1 MTESIRPSA
10 GEEARAAARAAD
22 QKKQTKQSQTLAGQ
36 QGALQSGQT
45 GQNKK
50 LQASPFDEMLKHA
63 SESGQA
69 ANLLPSE
76 NKFDSR
82 LKEITH
88 DDDRHS
94 SSSDRD
100 KAEDDKKAADNKPEA
115 GKKSK
120 ETGLSARERVLGK
133 HSSGEQGSG
142 GGSGEKREGGSGGQK
157 GFQKDSQTSQGFAA
171 DLRRRDAAPTP
182 APVPVEFQKIQ
193 QVDLSQIESP
203 QAPRELPKALLD
215 QIVQSVTIVQ
225 KKDLSKE
232 IQIDFHDSVFNGLR
246 LKVTAQ
252 GKEVSVEFLVPNRS
266 VEETFKNER
275 ENIALALGEK
285 GVDVRS
291 IKVTRL

>member
-10 GEEARAAARAAD
+10 GEEARAAARASEN
-22 QKKQTKQSQTLAGQ
+22 KKTKQTQNLAGQ
-36 QGALQSGQT
+36 QGALQSGQANQ
-45 GQNKK
+45 GKK
-50 LQASPFDEMLKHA
+50 LQNSPFDELLKNA

-69 ANLLPSE
+69 SNLLPSE

-88 DDDRHS
+88 EEDRG

-100 KAEDDKKAADNKPEA
+100 KAEDDKKSTDNKPEG

-120 ETGLSARERVLGK
+120 ETGLTARERVLGK

-142 GGSGEKREGGSGGQK
+142 GGSGEKREGGSGSQK
-157 GFQKDSQTSQGFAA
+157 GFQKDSQNSQSFAA
-171 DLRRRDAAPTP
+171 DLRRRDPAP

-193 QVDLSQIESP
+193 QVDVTKIEAP
-203 QAPRELPKALLD
+203 EAPRELPKALLD

-291 IKVTRL
+291 IKVSRL

>member
-1 MTESIRPSA
+1 MSESIRPSA
-10 GEEARAAARAAD
+10 GEEARAAARAAEN
-22 QKKQTKQSQTLAGQ
+22 KKTKQTQNLAGQ
-36 QGALQSGQT
+36 QGALQSGQANQ
-45 GQNKK
+45 GKK
-50 LQASPFDEMLKHA
+50 LQNSPFDELLKNA

-69 ANLLPSE
+69 SNLLPSE

-82 LKEITH
+82 LKEISH
-88 DDDRHS
+88 EEDRGS
-94 SSSDRD
+94 SSEHD
-100 KAEDDKKAADNKPEA
+100 KAEDDKKATDNKPEA

-120 ETGLSARERVLGK
+120 ETGLTARERVLGK
-133 HSSGEQGSG
+133 HSSGEQGSGG

-157 GFQKDSQTSQGFAA
+157 GFQKDTQTGQNFAA
-171 DLRRRDAAPTP
+171 DLRRRDPAP

-193 QVDLSQIESP
+193 QVDVSKIE
-203 QAPRELPKALLD
+203 APEAPKELPKALLD

-252 GKEVSVEFLVPNRS
+252 GKEVSVEFLVPNRT
-266 VEETFKNER
+266 VEQTFKNER

-291 IKVTRL
+291 IKVSLV

>member
-10 GEEARAAARAAD
+10 GEEARAAARAAEN
-22 QKKQTKQSQTLAGQ
+22 KKTKQTQNLAGQ
-36 QGALQSGQT
+36 QGALQSGQA

-50 LQASPFDEMLKHA
+50 LSGSSSFEEMLKTAEQGSA
-63 SESGQA
+63 S
-69 ANLLPSE
+69 NLLPPE
-76 NKFDSR
+76 QKFDSR
-82 LKEITH
+82 LKEITRE
-88 DDDRHS
+88 DDRHS

-100 KAEDDKKAADNKPEA
+100 KAEDDKKAADNKPEG

-120 ETGLSARERVLGK
+120 DTGLTARERVLGK

-142 GGSGEKREGGSGGQK
+142 GGSGEKREGGGGQR
-157 GFQKDSQTSQGFAA
+157 GFQKDSQSSQNFAA
-171 DLRRRDAAPTP
+171 DLRRRDPAP
-182 APVPVEFQKIQ
+182 APVPMEFQKIQ
-193 QVDLSQIESP
+193 QVDVSKIEAP
-203 QAPRELPKALLD
+203 EAPRELPKALLD

-252 GKEVSVEFLVPNRS
+252 GKEVSVEFLVPNRT
-266 VEETFKNER
+266 VEETFKHER

>member
-10 GEEARAAARAAD
+10 GEEARAAARAAEN
-22 QKKQTKQSQTLAGQ
+22 KKTKQTQNLAGQ
-36 QGALQSGQT
+36 QGALQSGQAN
-45 GQNKK
+45 QSKK
-50 LQASPFDEMLKHA
+50 LQNSPFDELLKNA

-69 ANLLPSE
+69 SNLLPPE

-82 LKEITH
+82 LKEAAH
-88 DDDRHS
+88 EEDRH

-100 KAEDDKKAADNKPEA
+100 KTEDDKKSSDNKPDA
-115 GKKSK
+115 GKKNK
-120 ETGLSARERVLGK
+120 DTGLTARERVLGK
-133 HSSGEQGSG
+133 HSSGDQGSG

-157 GFQKDSQTSQGFAA
+157 GMQRDSQTSQNFAA
-171 DLRRRDAAPTP
+171 DLRRRDPAP
-182 APVPVEFQKIQ
+182 APVPVEFQKTQ
-193 QVDLSQIESP
+193 QIDVSKIEAP
-203 QAPRELPKALLD
+203 EAPRELPKALLD

>member
-10 GEEARAAARAAD
+10 GEEARAAARAAEN
-22 QKKQTKQSQTLAGQ
+22 KKTKQTQNLAGQ
-36 QGALQSGQT
+36 QGALQSGQANQ
-45 GQNKK
+45 GKK
-50 LQASPFDEMLKHA
+50 LQNSPFDELLKNA

-82 LKEITH
+82 LKELTR
-88 DDDRHS
+88 DDERGGGG
-94 SSSDRD
+94 SDHE
-100 KAEDDKKAADNKPEA
+100 KAEDDKKATDNKPEA

-120 ETGLSARERVLGK
+120 DTGLTSRERVLGK
-133 HSSGEQGSG
+133 HSSGEQGSGG

-157 GFQKDSQTSQGFAA
+157 GFQKDSQTSQNFAS
-171 DLRRRDAAPTP
+171 DLRRRDTAP

-193 QVDLSQIESP
+193 QVDVTKIEAP
-203 QAPRELPKALLD
+203 EAPRELPKALLD

-266 VEETFKNER
+266 VEQTFKNER

-291 IKVTRL
+291 IKVSLA

>member
-22 QKKQTKQSQTLAGQ
+22 NKKTKQAQTLAGQ
-36 QGALQSGQT
+36 QGALQSGQ
-45 GQNKK
+45 GQQSKK
-50 LQASPFDEMLKHA
+50 LQASPFDELLKNA

-69 ANLLPSE
+69 SNLLPPE

-82 LKEITH
+82 LKEAAH
-88 DDDRHS
+88 DEDRH

-100 KAEDDKKAADNKPEA
+100 KTEDDKKSSDNKPDA
-115 GKKSK
+115 GKKNK
-120 ETGLSARERVLGK
+120 DTGLTARERVLGK
-133 HSSGEQGSG
+133 HSSGDQGSG
-142 GGSGEKREGGSGGQK
+142 GGSGEKREGGSGQK
-157 GFQKDSQTSQGFAA
+157 NMQRDSQTSQNFAA
-171 DLRRRDAAPTP
+171 DLRRRDPAP

-193 QVDLSQIESP
+193 QIDVTKIEAP
-203 QAPRELPKALLD
+203 EAPRELPKALLD

-291 IKVTRL
+291 IKVTRQ

>member
-22 QKKQTKQSQTLAGQ
+22 NKKTKQTQNLAGQ
-36 QGALQSGQT
+36 QGALQSGQANQ
-45 GQNKK
+45 GKK
-50 LQASPFDEMLKHA
+50 LQASPFDELLKNA

-69 ANLLPSE
+69 SNLLPSE

-82 LKEITH
+82 LKEISH
-88 DDDRHS
+88 EEDRG

-100 KAEDDKKAADNKPEA
+100 KAEDDKKSTDNKPEA

-120 ETGLSARERVLGK
+120 ETGLTARERVLGK
-133 HSSGEQGSG
+133 QSSGEGSG
-142 GGSGEKREGGSGGQK
+142 GGGSGDKREGGSGGQK
-157 GFQKDSQTSQGFAA
+157 GFQKDSQTSQNFAA
-171 DLRRRDAAPTP
+171 DLRRRDPAP
-182 APVPVEFQKIQ
+182 APVPIEFQKIQ
-193 QVDLSQIESP
+193 QIDVTKIEAP
-203 QAPRELPKALLD
+203 EAPRELPKALLD

-291 IKVTRL
+291 IKVTRQ